1 MKQLIKKWLLEMEF
15 PIHGIESSGV
25 EDSTKLKADLGLDS
39 LDLLEIFSDIEIQF
53 DIEMEEKYDE
63 ITFGELIELILK
75 YGVENGKA

>member
-15 PIHGIESSGV
+15 PIHGIESSEV